1 MMAVGLESA
10 LIQRTKRGSGSGTGS
25 YSYTFIGLDFSESES
40 GSGSEPEYRSLRAAR
55 EAFAATALEM
65 SIEDARRRSGRGIST
80 YKARR
85 MRKAIVM
92 AQALEQPQVRFTP
105 SVFARAYD
113 REYAVSWAFSRELTG
128 SEIAAWQTPQW
139 LNVSSAVRR
148 RVREKYGI

>member
-1 MMAVGLESA
+1 MAVGLESA
-10 LIQRTKRGSGSGTGS
+10 LIQRTKRESGS
-25 YSYTFIGLDFSESES
+25 YSYTFIGLDFS
-40 GSGSEPEYRSLRAAR
+40 GPEYRSLRAAR

-139 LNVSSAVRR
+139 WNVSSAVRR